1 MENSKGRDPFAYV
14 PFSAGP
20 RLVHSSTILAVY
32 SVVFYNRNCIG
43 QNFAMNE
50 EKVAVAKILRR
61 LAMQLYKNYVLY
73 TVCIL
78 GYQSYYMLLCTPN
91 LMDCR
96 HDVCIDVCTTV
107 GLNWHKQ
114 LKGKFH

>member
-20 RLVHSSTILAVY
+20 RLVHTSTILAAVY
-32 SVVFYNRNCIG
+32 HVVFYNRNCIG

-61 LAMQLYKNYVLY
+61 LGITCVL
-73 TVCIL
+73 
-78 GYQSYYMLLCTPN
+78 
-91 LMDCR
+91 
-96 HDVCIDVCTTV
+96 H
-107 GLNWHKQ
+107 
-114 LKGKFH
+114 

>member
-20 RLVHSSTILAVY
+20 RLVHTSTVLTVY

-50 EKVAVAKILRR
+50 QKVAIAKILRR
-61 LAMQLYKNYVLY
+61 LELLRNVQ
-73 TVCIL
+73 TIL
-78 GYQSYYMLLCTPN
+78 VVNLCYMHLCS
-91 LMDCR
+91 L
-96 HDVCIDVCTTV
+96 
-107 GLNWHKQ
+107 
-114 LKGKFH
+114 F

>member
-20 RLVHSSTILAVY
+20 RLVHTSVILAVY
-32 SVVFYNRNCIG
+32 FVVFYLYNRNCIG

-61 LAMQLYKNYVLY
+61 LAMQLYKNYILY
-73 TVCIL
+73 TVCVL
-78 GYQSYYMLLCTPN
+78 GY
-91 LMDCR
+91 
-96 HDVCIDVCTTV
+96 
-107 GLNWHKQ
+107 
-114 LKGKFH
+114 